1 MYNRFMTLLRLH
13 AIVAIVATTGCAT
26 KKISLATTEKATVS
40 LVNPMRLD
48 EVGEVLGEAPVTIAT
63 NQVGGRIIRVSAP
76 GKVTQYIMISDLLGI
91 ETKATLSLQNI
102 PKEKEPAQQ
111 QPPQPQQQPQPQPLP
126 EPKKESSE
134 AGKGGPK
141 NLNLTHRLLLR
152 AYQALSRQDYAMAQ
166 DLANKLSA
174 VSPELAAPLIVKGL
188 ALMQEG
194 RKDEARSVLT
204 AAKALDPEDKDIDQ
218 LIEITR

>member
-1 MYNRFMTLLRLH
+1 MHNRFMTLQVLH
-13 AIVAIVATTGCAT
+13 VIVAIMATAGCAT

-76 GKVTQYIMISDLLGI
+76 GKVTQYIMISDLLGV
-91 ETKATLSLQNI
+91 ETKATLNLQDL

-111 QPPQPQQQPQPQPLP
+111 PQPQQQPQQPQPNP
-126 EPKKESSE
+126 EPKKEPSE
-134 AGKGGPK
+134 SGKAGPK

-166 DLANKLSA
+166 DLANKLAA